1 MISHRKKDY
10 FQRILEEFF
19 RRLHDLINKS
29 PDDNGE
35 DKRNLINDAF
45 GFFSENFDV
54 HKSDS
59 MDDVMK
65 KIGYNELIEQY
76 ARLLYTEYT
85 IVDIKYKEN
94 LLSALYLV
102 EYLQRTDLS
111 FSWERTILREDILRL
126 IDQDNNK

>member
-19 RRLHDLINKS
+19 RRLQDLINKS
-29 PDDNGE
+29 SDENIE
-35 DKRNLINDAF
+35 DRRTLINDAF
-45 GFFSENFDV
+45 NFFSENFDV
-54 HKSDS
+54 SKSDS

-76 ARLLYTEYT
+76 AKLLYTEYT
-85 IVDIKYKEN
+85 IVDIKYEEN
-94 LLSALYLV
+94 LLNALYLV

-111 FSWERTILREDILRL
+111 FSWERTILREDILRSL
-126 IDQDNNK
+126 DRDNK